1 MQYLDLSV
9 SDEVVDR
16 IVELTSFK
24 NMKDNPMANYSCVPP
39 EVFDMSISPFMRK
52 GALTLLLPWFLA
64 ALKGVPVLST
74 W

>member
-9 SDEVVDR
+9 SDEVIDR

-52 GALTLLLPWFLA
+52 GA
-64 ALKGVPVLST
+64 ST
-74 W
+74 PLFYSHDS